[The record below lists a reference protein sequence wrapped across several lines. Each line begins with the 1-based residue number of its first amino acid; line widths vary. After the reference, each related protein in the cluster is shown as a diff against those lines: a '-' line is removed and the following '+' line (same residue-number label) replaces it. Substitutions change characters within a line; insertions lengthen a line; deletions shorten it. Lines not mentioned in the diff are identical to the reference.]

1 MTTAIQTVDYFSV
14 FNLPRKLNVDT
25 SALESDFYRLSR
37 ELHPDRFARAPKAE
51 QEAALEKS
59 SQLNDAYRT
68 LKDPI
73 ARTQYLLE
81 LEGVKLEEQSAA
93 ATQTA
98 RTSGE
103 EKKQVVPPE
112 LLEEVFELNMQLQE
126 LKMGRDPETI
136 ENLNIARI
144 RFEAMLDVLLNELKS
159 LWNHWD
165 AVVEKTSAEDAGRI
179 VIRDKMVALLN
190 RRSYVRNLVRDVNAA
205 LAE

>member
-1 MTTAIQTVDYFSV
+1 MKNSIQTADYFSV
-14 FNLPRKLNVDT
+14 FNLPRMLTLDAA
-25 SALESDFYRLSR
+25 ALERDFYRLSR
-37 ELHPDRFARAPKAE
+37 ELHPDRFVRATKAE

-81 LEGVKLEEQSAA
+81 LEGVKMEEQSAA
-93 ATQTA
+93 ATTA
-98 RTSGE
+98 ARNSGE
-103 EKKQVVPPE
+103 DKKQVVPPE

-165 AVVEKTSAEDAGRI
+165 AVVEKTGPSDPGRI
-179 VIRDKMVALLN
+179 AVRDKMVALLN

-205 LAE
+205 IAP

>member
-1 MTTAIQTVDYFSV
+1 MPTATHITDYFGV
-14 FNLPRKLNVDT
+14 FNLPRKLNLDPA
-25 SALESDFYRLSR
+25 SLERDFYRLSR
-37 ELHPDRFARAPKAE
+37 ELHPDRFARASKAE
-51 QEAALEKS
+51 QETALEKS

-73 ARTQYLLE
+73 TRTQYLLE

-93 ATQTA
+93 ATTAA

-165 AVVEKTSAEDAGRI
+165 AVISQPTHSEVTRI
-179 VIRDKMVALLN
+179 AIRDKMVALLN
-190 RRSYVRNLVRDVNAA
+190 RRSYVRNLVRDVNGA
-205 LAE
+205 LTQ

>member
-1 MTTAIQTVDYFSV
+1 MTTATQIGDYFSV
-14 FNLPRKLNVDT
+14 FHLPRKLNIDVA
-25 SALESDFYRLSR
+25 ALERDFYRLSR

-51 QEAALEKS
+51 QEAVLEKS
-59 SQLNDAYRT
+59 SQLNDAYRA

-103 EKKQVVPPE
+103 EKRQVVPPE

-144 RFEAMLDVLLNELKS
+144 RFEAMLEVLLNELKS

-165 AVVEKTSAEDAGRI
+165 AVAEKTAPADPGRI

-190 RRSYVRNLVRDVNAA
+190 RRSYIRNLVRDVNAA
-205 LAE
+205 LQT